1 MFIKRLQLL
10 TSNLLYQ
17 RDFYSTVL
25 ELPAT
30 LENDALHIQAGKTEL
45 IFKQVDNFQGAYHFC
60 FNIPENKFTECKGWI
75 SAKIPLLKDVKGNDE
90 FTGGGWNSSSIYFKD
105 SAGNILEF
113 I

>member
-45 IFKQVDNFQGAYHFC
+45 IFNFFLSRKMLHGHRA
-60 FNIPENKFTECKGWI
+60 
-75 SAKIPLLKDVKGNDE
+75 A
-90 FTGGGWNSSSIYFKD
+90 
-105 SAGNILEF
+105 
-113 I
+113 